1 MCEILTS
8 DWSKRLRRQGHFF
21 LVAAIALTV
30 IFSGCPAAGTLAD
43 SGLSL
48 KTGSAVRTVFEPA
61 EAVYADTENS
71 SESPEEEGSSDAKG
85 AIITDYDYDIPDT
98 EGLSDNELKISH
110 LIRQQFSCDG
120 RIYMAYGSYISQ
132 MERYMKQDGVDLSDS
147 ETADAIRMLQD
158 PQNVRTGAASGYF
171 YQIGGK
177 PANKDGMGGTDYDGK
192 LFPEFS
198 QDMERFW
205 DKTEYHKS
213 ALYKNNKKY
222 IEESGN
228 HVYESQTAMRRELRE
243 VMTMSRVYNN
253 TLRQRPA
260 NPSVTAIPVSSG
272 KGMILTAAEIGLLIL
287 TVVVFA
293 GLWKKRTLIFFNEA
307 SHRRAGSTHEDR
319 KKARKAASTVMIL
332 SVGLNLCVAFSGIT
346 YLTTAASDRYVEES
360 MDNSGVSQH
369 AYTIFRDD
377 VHNYLKSRKIPQNSL
392 DIALTYRD
400 FSLDQ
405 ASGIQWSQAKKESGS
420 KSENGTSEAVL
431 PESVEGQLQLMA
443 YISKNDNNTLRADL
457 LNIYR
462 KDLSTDGGT
471 VIAQLRDD
479 VSHRFMVP
487 FILGVVNLI
496 LGILILLS
504 EHHYLHRG
512 IKELTRGL
520 ALGLGL
526 WTLALGFFTI
536 TKPYQS
542 LALKSDDGYVLW
554 NTMMNGATTTM
565 LALLGGGAVI
575 TILLG
580 FVSRQMR
587 KNKIRNT

>member
-30 IFSGCPAAGTLAD
+30 IFSGCPAAVTLAD

-48 KTGSAVRTVFEPA
+48 KTGSAVHTIFEPA
-61 EAVYADTENS
+61 GAVYADTEDS
-71 SESPEEEGSSDAKG
+71 RERPEEEDSSDAKG

-177 PANKDGMGGTDYDGK
+177 PVHKDGMGGTDYDGK

-205 DKTEYHKS
+205 DRTEYHKS

-405 ASGIQWSQAKKESGS
+405 TSGIQWSQPKQEKTS
-420 KSENGTSEAVL
+420 KANGEATEAVL
-431 PESVEGQLQLMA
+431 PESVDGQLQLMA

-487 FILGVVNLI
+487 LILGVVNLI

-526 WTLALGFFTI
+526 WTLALGFFII

-554 NTMMNGATTTM
+554 NTVMSGATTTM
-565 LALLGGGAVI
+565 LTLLGGGAVI

-587 KNKIRNT
+587 KNKIRNN